1 MSPLVSIIIPLYNH
15 AQFIVHCLNSIRDDS
30 YPNKE
35 IIIIDDGSKDLSA
48 SVVQEWYRTHRDSL
62 AFGFTFKQRENRGVT
77 KTLNELIGLAKGEFI
92 VVLASDDYL
101 LPGGIEAR
109 LKYLAEHPG
118 KLAVFGDSVV
128 VDNEGQTV
136 HLSGISDLY
145 KGCSGYLKY
154 DELQAIELIMNW
166 AVPGPGFMARHELYE
181 IVGLYDESLTVE
193 DWDMYLRIASRR
205 ALGFISVPVAA
216 YRYHGANSV
225 VSAGSRLSQL
235 ESLLRT
241 ARKNLRLFSGLEFY
255 SLLARYFMI
264 KHEMQIICKNTVRR
278 FIYRKIG
285 KLLQKNV
292 QNKIIKIAER
302 TVEGEG
308 RNTIFQPLG

>member
-15 AQFIVHCLNSIRDDS
+15 AQFIVHCLNSIRNDN

-92 VVLASDDYL
+92 AVLASDDYL

-109 LKYLAEHPG
+109 LQYLAEHPG

-145 KGCSGYLKY
+145 KGCSGYLKH

-255 SLLARYFMI
+255 SLLSRYFMI
-264 KHEMQIICKNTVRR
+264 KHEMQIISKNTVRR

-308 RNTIFQPLG
+308 RNTIF